1 MPLRPLHAAFVIAI
15 MGLSAVK
22 ARAQA
27 DASPVVISPVVEQE
41 INTGQTFVGTIIP
54 TRRATVGS
62 AVDGR
67 VIEFPIEIGDR
78 VEANQTLAQIM
89 TDTISLELDSA
100 KAELELRR
108 QELRELEN
116 GARPEEI
123 AQAAAQ
129 LKSAQA
135 SNEYQRARLARTLT
149 LRERG
154 GVTEQA
160 LDEIQS
166 LATASEQKLL
176 EAEAN
181 YSLVKAGP
189 REEQIAQARAQVAMQ
204 QAVVERFEDQ
214 LGKHTIKTR
223 FTGYVVTESTE
234 AGAWVSQGDPI
245 AEIIALDAVE
255 VEAHVPEN
263 AISFVRVGA
272 EIRVELSAL
281 PDRLFTGKVVA
292 INPQA
297 DIRTRT
303 FPVLVRIKNEIV
315 DGVPTLKSGMIARVV
330 LPTGA
335 QRKSMLVPKDALVLG
350 HAEPTV
356 FVVEDATDG
365 ATTTVRPITVRL
377 GVADGPLIE
386 AIGELRPGQRVVVLG
401 NETLRAGDRVQIKKT
416 ITFGDPEIRSTKSE
430 TNATHE

>member
-1 MPLRPLHAAFVIAI
+1 MPLRPLRVAVVIVI
-15 MGLSAVK
+15 LGLLG
-22 ARAQA
+22 AQA
-27 DASPVVISPVVEQE
+27 RGQTEALPVVISPVVEQE
-41 INTGQTFVGTIIP
+41 INTGQSFVGTIIP

-78 VEANQTLAQIM
+78 VEANQPLAQIL
-89 TDTISLELDSA
+89 TNTVSLELKSA
-100 KAELELRR
+100 QAELELRR

-135 SNEYQRARLARTLT
+135 SSEYQRARLARTLT

-166 LATASEQKLL
+166 LATAAEQKLL

-181 YSLVKAGP
+181 YSLVEAGP

-204 QAVVERFEDQ
+204 QAVVDRFQDQ
-214 LGKHTIKTR
+214 LEKHTIKTR
-223 FTGYVVTESTE
+223 FTGYVVAENTE
-234 AGAWVSQGDPI
+234 AGAWVAQGDPI
-245 AEIIALDAVE
+245 AEIIALDSVD

-263 AISFVRVGA
+263 AISYVRVGA
-272 EIRVELSAL
+272 DVRVEISAL
-281 PDRLFTGKVVA
+281 PDRLFTGTVVA

-297 DIRTRT
+297 DVRTRT

-315 DGVPTLKSGMIARVV
+315 EGVPTLKSGMIARVV
-330 LPTGA
+330 LPTGP
-335 QRKSMLVPKDALVLG
+335 QRKSTLVPKDALVLG
-350 HAEPTV
+350 RADPVV
-356 FVVEDATDG
+356 FVVADATKG
-365 ATTTVRPITVRL
+365 ATTSVRPVPVRL
-377 GVADGPLIE
+377 GLADGPLIE
-386 AIGELRPGQRVVVLG
+386 AIGDVRPGQHVVVLG
-401 NETLRAGDRVQIKKT
+401 NENLRASDRVRINKT
-416 ITFGDPEIRSTKSE
+416 ITFGGSEVLSTTSNTKANQE
-430 TNATHE
+430 